1 MDPIHS
7 AQSAVL
13 ALKEKTH
20 AGIQKKN
27 EAPTQMMI
35 SKHHYEM
42 GNLIAC

>member
-20 AGIQKKN
+20 AGIIKN
-27 EAPTQMMI
+27 VSPHTDDPKT
-35 SKHHYEM
+35 S
-42 GNLIAC
+42 L